1 MESQQ
6 KEYLAPFF
14 DLQDGSDFGAM
25 SGSMNNQPSQSMIAG
40 SLSPGQFD
48 METLGNLMSL
58 QGLDNLHQISP
69 LSPSQADFR
78 SADYLNQRSVTD
90 QQLRHSQFQQLQDF
104 DLQTQ
109 IFQQQIS
116 SISSQDGHKHPTVY
130 EQGQHCLPT
139 PVSSTELHA
148 ERQPLEFV
156 SPMALNLPRKAQ
168 RSHDDSMMLMPS
180 HARVHQNDATSR
192 KFSSAPAH
200 IAFESSPSHLSYS
213 GDFQPD
219 GDFPWSTSPLWLGAE
234 QNRFASSDRPTSSS
248 DDSEFHLQSLRPK
261 NFPTMRLYNDGPTS
275 LRRMSNHRGSHSTG
289 STPLLRSTGFKFGD
303 IVNNEYYQG
312 SFSPVDW
319 SMPPP
324 VDLPVS
330 QTNLMAGTDIPSSQ
344 IAPITPASIM
354 NLEGLARSLNSQA
367 TKGTSSNPLDTVS
380 STFQPNKPSRRSRLS
395 SPTPKSCSATS
406 STNGPTP
413 SFQRKTTHKAAEQM
427 RRDSLKTTFD
437 DLRGL
442 LPPIL
447 LPSDDKYPLDE
458 PVLPG
463 ALPPRGPPKTGSDC
477 PNEGAS
483 KLQLLMCGNDFIRKL
498 KARLERRDE
507 EITRLRQEI
516 GKLRNVI
523 IDNGGHEYFEEGV
536 EPVDLELDLDE
547 IEVMHFAAT
556 VNVRAV
562 GAENEAG
569 EAVCS

>member
-148 ERQPLEFV
+148 ETAFGIRV
-156 SPMALNLPRKAQ
+156 AYSPE
-168 RSHDDSMMLMPS
+168 SST

-200 IAFESSPSHLSYS
+200 IAFQSSPSHLSYS

-312 SFSPVDW
+312 SFHQW
-319 SMPPP
+319 I
-324 VDLPVS
+324 
-330 QTNLMAGTDIPSSQ
+330 GTDIPSSQ